1 MNEFMFFEFEG
12 DKMKQAEYE
21 EREILQMLREDWE
34 AGSLVVVEKYK
45 TLLTRVCARRL
56 QDEEDVKEC
65 VNSAFADF
73 CLMWERYEEEK
84 GTLRNYLCTIAE
96 RKALERHR
104 KNEARQ
110 RAEERGAR
118 LMTEIMANV
127 SSEWMS
133 LESEE
138 RLAEDMDELLKSMSP
153 LDEMILR
160 KKYYDGMSYIEIA
173 QELEIPYDTVK
184 KRGERGLKKALKRL
198 PESCFWWMQRRKD
211 D

>member
-1 MNEFMFFEFEG
+1 MRYIMFFKLEG
-12 DKMKQAEYE
+12 DEMEQAEYADQ
-21 EREILQMLREDWE
+21 EILRLLQEDWE
-34 AGSLVVVEKYK
+34 EGSLAVVEKYK
-45 TLLTRVCARRL
+45 ALLTRVCARRL

-110 RAEERGAR
+110 KAEERGAR
-118 LMTEIMANV
+118 LMTETMANAGA
-127 SSEWMS
+127 EWMGM
-133 LESEE
+133 ESEE
-138 RLAEDMDELLKSMSP
+138 RLAEDMDALLKSMSP
-153 LDEMILR
+153 LDETILR
-160 KKYYDGMSYIEIA
+160 KKYYDGMSYIEIS
-173 QELEIPYDTVK
+173 QELAIPYDTVK

-198 PESCFWWMQRRKD
+198 PESCFWWLQRRD
-211 D
+211 SN